1 MYRLYLD
8 EVGTDDLCHL
18 DIDNHRYLSLS
29 GVIIELDHV
38 DKLLNPALR
47 DLKQSVF
54 EIDPD
59 EMVHLHRSDI
69 VKRKSVFGQL
79 NSNAKRILF
88 DRLILE
94 LIQNTEF
101 KLITVMIDKRAM
113 TEQRHWEQK
122 HPYHYLMEI
131 IVEKYVQFLERVDNI
146 GDIMPEARQGKKD
159 TKLQEV
165 FAGTKQNGT
174 RFLNG
179 REGIQRIHSRIRG
192 SELKF
197 RTKKHN
203 ISGLQLCD
211 LVAHPSH
218 MYIRS
223 LQRHEV
229 NLGAFAESIL
239 PILNN
244 SKYDR
249 SAWGR
254 IDGYGI
260 KYCP

>member
-8 EVGTDDLCHL
+8 EVGTDDLSHL
-18 DIDNHRYLSLS
+18 ENDNHRFLSLS
-29 GVIIELDHV
+29 GVIVELAHV
-38 DKLLNPALR
+38 EGFLNPAIR
-47 DLKQSVF
+47 QLKHSVF
-54 EIDPD
+54 EFDPD
-59 EMVHLHRSDI
+59 DVVHLHRSDI

-79 NSNAKRILF
+79 NDNKKRELF
-88 DRLILE
+88 DGLVLN
-94 LIQNTEF
+94 LVQNTEF
-101 KLITVMIDKRAM
+101 RLITVVIDKLEM
-113 TEQRHWEQK
+113 TRQHHWEQK

-131 IVEKYVQFLERVDNI
+131 MVEKFVQFLERVDDI

-159 TKLQEV
+159 RKLQEV
-165 FAGTKQNGT
+165 FSDAKQNGT

-179 REGIQRIHSRIRG
+179 ERGVERIHSRIRG
-192 SELKF
+192 SQLKF
-197 RTKKHN
+197 RTKKDN

-223 LQRHEV
+223 QKRHDV
-229 NLGAFAESIL
+229 RLGAFAESIL
-239 PILNN
+239 PVLIDV
-244 SKYDR
+244 KYDR

-254 IDGYGI
+254 VDGYGT